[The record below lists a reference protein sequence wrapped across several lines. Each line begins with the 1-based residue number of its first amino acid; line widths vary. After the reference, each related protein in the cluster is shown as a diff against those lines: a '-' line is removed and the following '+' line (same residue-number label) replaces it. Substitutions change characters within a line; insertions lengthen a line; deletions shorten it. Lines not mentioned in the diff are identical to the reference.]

1 MKKLLIATIV
11 LALVFGASRLAIAEE
26 GDAPADPNAPV
37 VDPNA
42 AAE

>member
-11 LALVFGASRLAIAEE
+11 CVLALGAARLAVAD
-26 GDAPADPNAPV
+26 DAPADPNAPV

-42 AAE
+42 SAE